1 MAAKVP
7 PPKELNLDSNEN
19 ISEAWKRWKKEF
31 QFFLVATEADK
42 KDDKVKT
49 STLLSCIGQRS
60 REVYYNFTFDD
71 PADAMKYKTVI
82 EKLDSHFCTKS
93 NITFLRFKFFNVKQ
107 QENQPV
113 DDFIN
118 ELRTKAQKC
127 EFLELTESLIRDRI
141 VCGINNLKLQER
153 LLREPD
159 LTLDRPILLCK
170 ADEDTIKQTTEI
182 QKHTGTVESKVDA
195 IKTKYKG
202 KKQFTKSKPAYQKQS
217 VQQSSSATEFI

>member
-31 QFFLVATEADK
+31 QFFLVATETDK

-49 STLLSCIGQRS
+49 STLLTCIGQRS

-82 EKLDSHFCTKS
+82 EKFDSHFCTKS

-107 QENQPV
+107 
-113 DDFIN
+113 
-118 ELRTKAQKC
+118 
-127 EFLELTESLIRDRI
+127 
-141 VCGINNLKLQER
+141 
-153 LLREPD
+153 
-159 LTLDRPILLCK
+159 
-170 ADEDTIKQTTEI
+170 
-182 QKHTGTVESKVDA
+182 
-195 IKTKYKG
+195 
-202 KKQFTKSKPAYQKQS
+202 
-217 VQQSSSATEFI
+217 